1 MSTTKSQSHLI
12 EAVPAPAGVAPF
24 QQGALERRSGVVN
37 AALGRFALVRTLYVP
52 LERKEVLKCPLSRLI
67 LPST

>member
-12 EAVPAPAGVAPF
+12 EAVPLPAGVAPF

-52 LERKEVLKCPLSRLI
+52 LGRKC
-67 LPST
+67 

>member
-1 MSTTKSQSHLI
+1 MSTTKSQSHL

-67 LPST
+67 LPSI

>member
-12 EAVPAPAGVAPF
+12 EVVPAPAGVAPF

-67 LPST
+67 LPSI